1 MKRRS
6 ASSIRWM
13 LATALTASLIT
24 ALSPGPATA
33 ASQTM
38 TLRVM
43 SFNIFYGGD
52 EADLE
57 HGRWCYEPAGCR
69 ETLDKVVGSIRA
81 SGADIVG
88 FQEGT
93 ANAPVIAERL
103 GWDVN
108 ERLQVVSRFP

>member
-57 HGRWCYEPAGCR
+57 HGRWC
-69 ETLDKVVGSIRA
+69 
-81 SGADIVG
+81 
-88 FQEGT
+88 
-93 ANAPVIAERL
+93 
-103 GWDVN
+103 
-108 ERLQVVSRFP
+108 